1 MRRPGPALSRAA
13 LAAALVLALPS
24 GAAAAGLADQSDQWQ
39 PSAPDASWTY
49 SWSDSAYAPT
59 PTREQV
65 TVVSNTGPAFRLA
78 WTTAGQDNAEGA
90 VDSNGVVDYTRT
102 DAGLLN
108 TSWSSSPPPPQFPIL
123 CANESGCGNSLA
135 STEFLLIWG
144 ARSPLLA
151 EPLLQGT
158 RWSSVGG
165 AANDVAS
172 ENRYLGMQKV
182 IVPAFPRGIYAAKV
196 QSDITQAGAIGDP
209 YGSGIRT
216 VWWARGIGPVKI
228 FFRHTGGQIGQA
240 TLLAT
245 NQTARPAPSD
255 VNYLP
260 LIKGQTATFGYRNS
274 KYLPKRSTQK
284 VTVAQVVNSTARLDV
299 KSVSGPIRVASSY
312 VFSSRLAGVTNVT
325 GATRAQTRAPF
336 PKLGPA
342 TAPADKR
349 RHLFTPVDLMVY
361 GFNPVLRAY
370 PAKGQVWKSSKV
382 GRDYKVFGVTGRSVV
397 LGRQTVRT
405 PAGRFRALAV
415 RSTLTQKGFRYGSGT
430 RTSWFAPGKG
440 LVKLVFRHRDGSV
453 STVERLK

>member
-24 GAAAAGLADQSDQWQ
+24 GATAAGLADQSDQWQ

-65 TVVSNTGPAFRLA
+65 TVVSNSGPAFRLA
-78 WTTAGQDNAEGA
+78 WTTAGQDNGEGT

-165 AANDVAS
+165 AGNDVAS

-182 IVPAFPRGIYAAKV
+182 VVPAFPKGIYAAKV

-284 VTVAQVVNSTARLDV
+284 VTVGQVVNSTA
-299 KSVSGPIRVASSY
+299 GVA
-312 VFSSRLAGVTNVT
+312 V
-325 GATRAQTRAPF
+325 
-336 PKLGPA
+336 
-342 TAPADKR
+342 
-349 RHLFTPVDLMVY
+349 
-361 GFNPVLRAY
+361 
-370 PAKGQVWKSSKV
+370 
-382 GRDYKVFGVTGRSVV
+382 
-397 LGRQTVRT
+397 
-405 PAGRFRALAV
+405 
-415 RSTLTQKGFRYGSGT
+415 
-430 RTSWFAPGKG
+430 
-440 LVKLVFRHRDGSV
+440 
-453 STVERLK
+453 